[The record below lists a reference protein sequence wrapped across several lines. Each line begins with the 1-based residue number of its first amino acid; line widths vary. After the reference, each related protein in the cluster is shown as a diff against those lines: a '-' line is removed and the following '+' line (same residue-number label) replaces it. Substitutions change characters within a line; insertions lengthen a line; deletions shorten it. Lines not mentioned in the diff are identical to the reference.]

1 MLRLQVNLYLGFL
14 KIDNNMKNIINN
26 YFGGE
31 L

>member
-14 KIDNNMKNIINN
+14 KIDNNMKNIKNN